1 MLNLELGS
9 PETIDGRSCLRTSKG
24 PFGHALYGPY
34 EQLSPGEYIAGFRV
48 RSDEHPLPPAKTL
61 LAVIDISCDSGKQL
75 LARQEIRSPDL
86 SAGDTFTIPFAVSA
100 PCRAE
105 YRVWVSGKVSLLIDD
120 NRPAVP
126 VRRSPSGTLAVGEDA
141 HFPDEAG
148 KTAPFFVEN
157 RELLLGLYNQG
168 VSIRIVG
175 DQVRLVVDGIVLN
188 ASCLDDVQFVGELFF
203 ENAYNF
209 GLDRPV
215 AVIDIGMN
223 VGLATLH
230 FASKSEVAEV
240 HGFEPFEETFD
251 RAAANLALNPD
262 LSAKVTPYRY
272 GLSDR
277 DHDGTVLVPGH
288 GVSGAMTTVGMEGG
302 VEARLSLRDA
312 GPLLAPIIED
322 AVSRGL
328 DVVMKVDCEGSEFAV
343 FESLQRSGLLG
354 KIRAFLVE
362 WHSMFDGK
370 TQQTLLAPLRE
381 AGYLVFDRSPP
392 VGNGFFYAV
401 RITP

>member
-9 PETIDGRSCLRTSKG
+9 PETIDGRSRLRTVKG

-34 EQLSPGEYIAGFRV
+34 QQLNAGEYLAGFRI

-61 LAVIDISCDSGKQL
+61 LAVIDISSNSGKQL
-75 LARQEIRSPDL
+75 LARKEIRSPDL
-86 SAGDTFTIPFAVSA
+86 AAGDSFTVSFAVTE

-105 YRVWVSGKVSLLIDD
+105 YRVWVSGKASLLIDD

-126 VRRSPSGTLAVGEDA
+126 VRRAPDGTLTIGEDA
-141 HFPDEAG
+141 HFPEEAG
-148 KTAPFFVEN
+148 KAAPFFAEN
-157 RELLLGLYNQG
+157 RDLLLGLYNQG
-168 VSIRIVG
+168 ISVRIVG
-175 DQVRLVVDGIVLN
+175 SEVRLVVNGIVLN
-188 ASCLDDVQFVGELFF
+188 ARCLDDVQFVSELFF

-209 GLDRPV
+209 GLNRPV

-230 FASKSEVAEV
+230 FASKPEVREV
-240 HGFEPFEETFD
+240 HSFEPFAETFD
-251 RAAANLALNPD
+251 RAIANLALNPD
-262 LSAKVTPYRY
+262 LSAKVTPYRH
-272 GLSDR
+272 GLSDH
-277 DHDGTVLVPGH
+277 DHEGTVLVPEH
-288 GVSGAMTTVGMEGG
+288 GVSGAMTTVGMDSG
-302 VEARLSLRDA
+302 VEAQLSLRDA
-312 GPLLAPIIED
+312 GTMLTPIVDD
-322 AVSRGL
+322 AIARGL

-343 FESLQRSGLLG
+343 FESLRRNGLLR

-370 TQQTLLAPLRE
+370 TQQTLLTPLRE
-381 AGYLVFDRSPP
+381 AGFLVLDRSPP
-392 VGNGFFYAV
+392 AGNGFFYAV